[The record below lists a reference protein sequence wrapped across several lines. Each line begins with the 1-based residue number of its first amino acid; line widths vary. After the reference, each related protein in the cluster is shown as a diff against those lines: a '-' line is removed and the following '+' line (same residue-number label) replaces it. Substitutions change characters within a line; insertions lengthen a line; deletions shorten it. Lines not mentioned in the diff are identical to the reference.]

1 MPAGATYEPIATST
15 VTGSNAGNIT
25 FSSISSSYTDLV
37 LVMALQSDRA
47 SNGSSSV
54 RLELNADTG
63 TNYSSTYIYGN
74 GTSAISGAQSSV
86 SPMPQIGEAP
96 GGPSLTSV
104 FGFIKVSLFSY
115 AGSTYKTILS
125 EWAADRNGAG
135 LTGRTVGLWRS
146 TSAINSIKITI
157 SSQNIVVG
165 STATLYGI
173 TKA

>member
-15 VTGSNAGNIT
+15 VSGSNAANIT

-54 RLELNADTG
+54 RLEFNGDTA
-63 TNYSSTYIYGN
+63 TNYSSTYVYGT
-74 GTSAISGAQSSV
+74 GASAVSGAQSSV
-86 SPMPQIGEAP
+86 TPMPQIGEAP
-96 GGPSLTSV
+96 GGPTLPV
-104 FGFIKVSLFSY
+104 FGLIKVSLFSY
-115 AGSTYKTILS
+115 AGSTNKTILS

-135 LTGRTVGLWRS
+135 LVGRTVGLWRS
-146 TSAINSIKITI
+146 TSAINSIKVTI

-173 TKA
+173 KAA